1 MKFKYETD
9 RLILR
14 ILNSCDVG
22 ETLRFY
28 KDNRENFQKFEPKRS
43 DKYYT
48 EDYQRSMLDFEFD
61 CAKRLEGCRYY
72 AFLKEEPNTIM
83 GTVSLR
89 NVRWIPHKSCEIGYR
104 LDYRYTGSGYATE
117 MVECIS
123 QVAFKDMGLH
133 RIEAYCMEEN
143 EPSIKLLERTGFL
156 REGLIRDY
164 AEINGVYKDH
174 VLYSL
179 LG

>member
-1 MKFKYETD
+1 MNFKYQTD
-9 RLILR
+9 RLILM
-14 ILNSCDVG
+14 ILNGSDAS

-28 KDNRENFQKFEPKRS
+28 KDNKDRFQVYEPRRS
-43 DKYYT
+43 EKYYT
-48 EDYQRSMLDFEFD
+48 EEYQRSMLDFEFD

-89 NVRWIPHKSCEIGYR
+89 NVKWIPHKSCEIGYR
-104 LDYRYTGSGYATE
+104 LDYRYTGCGYAKE
-117 MVECIS
+117 MVEC
-123 QVAFKDMGLH
+123 VVNMAFSDMGLH

-143 EPSIKLLERTGFL
+143 VSSIKLLNNLGFE

-164 AEINGVYKDH
+164 AEINGVYQDH